1 MVSHYN
7 AYSHIYPR
15 IMNIK
20 EYIQNKIE
28 RIDPPTFKQCFIAVG
43 GLHIIAIGG
52 IMFASTPKTHAKED
66 KTFLNTPEGQYT
78 GIPTPTPTPLPLKK
92 KVLPDGRV
100 ATYPPPQNVEPKKEP
115 KKVVNPKY
123 TQSYTIKKGDTFNS
137 IVKRFKLNP
146 TRLKELNSITNENK
160 LKEGQV
166 LKFL

>member
-1 MVSHYN
+1 
-7 AYSHIYPR
+7 
-15 IMNIK
+15 MNIK
-20 EYIQNKIE
+20 EYIGNKIE
-28 RIDPPTFKQCFIAVG
+28 ELDPPTFKQCFIAVG

-52 IMFASTPKTHAKED
+52 IMFASIPKSHAKED

-78 GIPTPTPTPLPLKK
+78 PTPTPTPKPTPEPLRKEI
-92 KVLPDGRV
+92 LPDGRM
-100 ATYPPPQNVEPKKEP
+100 ATYAPPQKVEYKKEE
-115 KKVVNPKY
+115 KKQVNSKY

-146 TRLKELNSITNENK
+146 TKLKELNSITNENK

>member
-1 MVSHYN
+1 MK
-7 AYSHIYPR
+7 
-15 IMNIK
+15 IK

-43 GLHIIAIGG
+43 GIHIVVIGG
-52 IMFASTPKTHAKED
+52 IMFASIPKTHAKED
-66 KTFLNTPEGQYT
+66 KTFLNSPEGEYV
-78 GIPTPTPTPLPLKK
+78 GIPTPTPTPKPTPVPLRKE
-92 KVLPDGRV
+92 VLPDGRT
-100 ATYPPPQNVEPKKEP
+100 ATYPPPQNVEPKKEE
-115 KKVVNPKY
+115 KKVVNSKY

-146 TRLKELNSITNENK
+146 TKLKELNSITNENK